1 MIYLQT
7 TLALAALGTVM
18 SYARRINDVSW
29 RTHRA
34 TCVLAQL
41 TGGLASAAIL
51 GWSVLTSP
59 LGLVLCWAILGT
71 LWYHLAATA
80 SAWRFGPPLTA
91 TKHEHPAT

>member
-1 MIYLQT
+1 MTYLQI

-41 TGGLASAAIL
+41 TGGLSSAAIM

-59 LGLVLCWAILGT
+59 WELLLCWVILCT

-80 SAWRFGPPLTA
+80 SAWRFGPPPTA
-91 TKHEHPAT
+91 TKL

>member
-1 MIYLQT
+1 MIYLHI

-18 SYARRINDVSW
+18 FYARRINDVSW

-41 TGGLASAAIL
+41 TGGLSSAAVL

-59 LGLVLCWAILGT
+59 LELVLCWVILGT

-80 SAWRFGPPLTA
+80 SAWRFGPPPTA
-91 TKHEHPAT
+91 TKL

>member
-1 MIYLQT
+1 MVV
-7 TLALAALGTVM
+7 AVAALLTVGL
-18 SYARRINDVSW
+18 YGQRINDLRWS
-29 RTHRA
+29 THRA

-41 TGGLASAAIL
+41 TGGLASSAIL

-59 LGLVLCWAILGT
+59 LELVLCWAILGT

-91 TKHEHPAT
+91 TKL

>member
-1 MIYLQT
+1 MTCLQI
-7 TLALAALGTVM
+7 TLALAALGTVL

-41 TGGLASAAIL
+41 TGGLSSAAIM

-59 LGLVLCWAILGT
+59 WELLLCWAILGT

-80 SAWRFGPPLTA
+80 SAWRFGPPPKA
-91 TKHEHPAT
+91 TKL

>member
-1 MIYLQT
+1 MIYLQS

-18 SYARRINDVSW
+18 FYARRINDVSW

-41 TGGLASAAIL
+41 TGGLSSAAIL

-59 LGLVLCWAILGT
+59 LELVLCWVILGT

-91 TKHEHPAT
+91 TKHEYPAT

>member
-1 MIYLQT
+1 MTYLQI

-34 TCVLAQL
+34 TCVL
-41 TGGLASAAIL
+41 
-51 GWSVLTSP
+51 
-59 LGLVLCWAILGT
+59 CWVILGT

-91 TKHEHPAT
+91 TKP